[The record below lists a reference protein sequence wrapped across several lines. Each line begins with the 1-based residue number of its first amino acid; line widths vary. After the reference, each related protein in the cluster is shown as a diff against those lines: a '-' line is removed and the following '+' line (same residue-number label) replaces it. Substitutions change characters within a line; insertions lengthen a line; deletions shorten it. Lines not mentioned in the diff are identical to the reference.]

1 MNKQVEDNAEVREG
15 MTLLLHSNGVQNVN
29 VAEDIR
35 SAIHN
40 VRSILDL
47 PIEWIDSAPV
57 KVPEEPRELTVLL
70 EMEKFQKILL
80 QNQKSVAKLSLLTR
94 EYLLKN

>member
-1 MNKQVEDNAEVREG
+1 
-15 MTLLLHSNGVQNVN
+15 
-29 VAEDIR
+29 
-35 SAIHN
+35 
-40 VRSILDL
+40 LDL